1 MSLTTSGT
9 RRPQS
14 SPPQCINDIHKGQA
28 CVRTRAQPQMQGV
41 GLRTMLFK
49 CNDGPF
55 LSWV

>member
-41 GLRTMLFK
+41 GFRTMLF
-49 CNDGPF
+49 NVTTARF
-55 LSWV
+55 